1 MAKSVVV
8 YHLVWC
14 TFQRQPFITPD
25 IERDVYRCLQGQARS
40 LQCSVLALNGTPDH
54 VHLVLRAP
62 ATLSPAQIMKQLKG
76 VSATLIRKELR
87 PDAFFSWRDSYFVYS
102 LCDPV
107 TAEVITYVKNQKRR
121 HSTGKLWPS
130 LEDTDDEPDN
140 PDNPEPD

>member
-1 MAKSVVV
+1 MAKSVLV

-14 TFQRQPFITPD
+14 TYQRQPFITSD

-40 LQCSVLALNGTPDH
+40 LKCSVLALNGMPDH

-107 TAEVITYVKNQKRR
+107 TGKVVAYVKNQKQ
-121 HSTGKLWPS
+121 HHATGKLWSS
-130 LEDTDDEPDN
+130 LEDTGDEPGN
-140 PDNPEPD
+140 SSNAEPD